1 MTELEAIVRILDW
14 LGATKTPPDIIVEAQ
29 QLLRDK
35 VKGEQQRNKTG

>member
-14 LGATKTPPDIIVEAQ
+14 LGATKTPPDIIAEAQ

-35 VKGEQQRNKTG
+35 VKAERDKV